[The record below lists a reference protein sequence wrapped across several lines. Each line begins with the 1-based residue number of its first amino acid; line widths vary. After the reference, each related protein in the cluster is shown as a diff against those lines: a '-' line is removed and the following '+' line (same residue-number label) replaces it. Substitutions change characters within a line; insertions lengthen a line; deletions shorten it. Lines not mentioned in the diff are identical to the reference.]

1 MDDLAFTLIALATIC
16 VTALVLF
23 RWHHTVLTTADRA
36 EIRELRDR
44 VRVLEQIV
52 TDGGLH
58 TAAQIDALREQPRKR
73 IEAGQ

>member
-1 MDDLAFTLIALATIC
+1 MDDLAFTLIALATIW
-16 VTALVLF
+16 VTALVLV
-23 RWHHTVLTTADRA
+23 RWHHNVLTTADRA

-58 TAAQIDALREQPRKR
+58 TAAQIDALREQPQKR